1 VTLRLNANRLTLLR
15 LDRGLA
21 TRQLAFD
28 SGINIAVLNRL
39 ETEGSAQVSSLTLAQ
54 FLRLCERLG
63 VAPDALIDDD
73 AAPAAVESSD
83 AAVLGAML
91 RDLRTAV
98 ATVVLTD
105 VLGWTSERLHAAA
118 DALLPLLAPAGLTV
132 HRHDGRIALRAVDD
146 THCAAALSARKHPRI
161 GKSQR
166 LVTPPRARLVHQ
178 ALNYSLLSHAL
189 SDDDRRNLA
198 VLIRAGLVQEDS
210 ERRLEVSDD
219 VHLSLY
225 PDGKPRPPKRPQR
238 AARGR
243 KQSPGPL

>member
-1 VTLRLNANRLTLLR
+1 
-15 LDRGLA
+15 
-21 TRQLAFD
+21 
-28 SGINIAVLNRL
+28 VLH
-39 ETEGSAQVSSLTLAQ
+39 
-54 FLRLCERLG
+54 
-63 VAPDALIDDD
+63 
-73 AAPAAVESSD
+73 
-83 AAVLGAML
+83 
-91 RDLRTAV
+91 DLRTAV

-105 VLGWTSERLHAAA
+105 VLGWTSDRLHAAA
-118 DALLPLLAPAGLTV
+118 DSLLSLLAPVGLTV
-132 HRHDGRIALRAVDD
+132 HRHDGRIAIRAADD
-146 THCAAALSARKHPRI
+146 THAAATLAARKHPRI

-198 VLIRAGLVQEDS
+198 TLIRAGLIQEDS

-225 PDGKPRPPKRPQR
+225 PDGEPRPPKPPQR

-243 KQSPGPL
+243 KRAQ

>member
-1 VTLRLNANRLTLLR
+1 MTLRLNAKRLTLLR

-21 TRQLAFD
+21 TRQLALD

-39 ETEGSAQVSSLTLAQ
+39 ETQGSAQLSSLTLTQ

-63 VAPDALIDDD
+63 VAPGALIDDD
-73 AAPAAVESSD
+73 TAPTGVESSD

-91 RDLRTAV
+91 HDLRTAV
-98 ATVVLTD
+98 AMVVLTD

-118 DALLPLLAPAGLTV
+118 DALLPVLAPAGLMV
-132 HRHDGRIALRAVDD
+132 HRDNGRIALRAIDD
-146 THCAAALSARKHPRI
+146 THAAATLAARKHPRI

-178 ALNYSLLSHAL
+178 ALNYALLSHAL

-198 VLIRAGLVQEDS
+198 TLIRAGLVQEDS
-210 ERRLEVSDD
+210 ERRLEISDD
-219 VHLSLY
+219 VYLSLF
-225 PDGKPRPPKRPQR
+225 PDGEPRPPKAPQR

-243 KQSPGPL
+243 KQS